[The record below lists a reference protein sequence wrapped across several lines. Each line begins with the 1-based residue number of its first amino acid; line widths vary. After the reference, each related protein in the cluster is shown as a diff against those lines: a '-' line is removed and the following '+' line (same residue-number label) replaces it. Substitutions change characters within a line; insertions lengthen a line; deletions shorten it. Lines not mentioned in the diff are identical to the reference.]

1 MELPYGFGPP
11 RPAKPSLELLGETLV
26 ELGQITE
33 AKTVL
38 ETNLGRTPNKALT
51 VAALAA
57 ANTKL
62 AGAN

>member
-1 MELPYGFGPP
+1 
-11 RPAKPSLELLGETLV
+11 
-26 ELGQITE
+26 LGQTAE